1 MRQLRTGCR
10 ATSSGLA
17 MNSCAHAAPDIF
29 VSVERNFDRCAR
41 SATQV
46 KGDRL
51 MRNRPRVPVGPV
63 KAPRASAQPNR
74 PRRCGAPS
82 ALSRLRSGEWAR
94 RLGMVLHR
102 RDHARPQR
110 SRHAAQRP
118 DPALLLIAAVRSGW
132 RRSFYARR
140 MMLARNRKFV
150 DSPLEGNGFE
160 FSVPHLCCPPRAP
173 WREGRNGG
181 TVQLDF
187 FCASNHSMEPGAGL
201 GGAGCGFRCCAA
213 RTSSACWRMSS

>member
-1 MRQLRTGCR
+1 MRQLRTACR

-118 DPALLLIAAVRSGW
+118 DPALLLIAVRPERVASIIL
-132 RRSFYARR
+132 RQADDARQEPKVCR
-140 MMLARNRKFV
+140 LA
-150 DSPLEGNGFE
+150 
-160 FSVPHLCCPPRAP
+160 A
-173 WREGRNGG
+173 GG
-181 TVQLDF
+181 KWI
-187 FCASNHSMEPGAGL
+187 
-201 GGAGCGFRCCAA
+201 
-213 RTSSACWRMSS
+213 RTSSSWIGSSILYRPGVTAPFRCISRKRGSGLK

>member
-82 ALSRLRSGEWAR
+82 ALSRLRSGEWHDHRRHSPLRNRRFARLSAGEDWIRTRGSARVQALEPAHKCCSISSLTRAGASASGRWPHLGSITSVASGTARASSSAFAAAGVTRSSSPWIRNRASSAR
-94 RLGMVLHR
+94 RRAAAFRHPLGS
-102 RDHARPQR
+102 ARP
-110 SRHAAQRP
+110 
-118 DPALLLIAAVRSGW
+118 
-132 RRSFYARR
+132 
-140 MMLARNRKFV
+140 
-150 DSPLEGNGFE
+150 
-160 FSVPHLCCPPRAP
+160 
-173 WREGRNGG
+173 
-181 TVQLDF
+181 T
-187 FCASNHSMEPGAGL
+187 
-201 GGAGCGFRCCAA
+201 
-213 RTSSACWRMSS
+213 